1 MKRGLGR
8 CHIGL
13 LTALACGGAPW
24 GAADDVAVQVAAP
37 SVVAPRLDVEGTVD
51 GRLDEPVWEQAVL
64 LQGFHQ
70 YQPVDGRA
78 AEERTEVRL
87 FYTPSAIHFG
97 IRAWDTQP
105 DTVHA
110 TVADRDAVDADD
122 TVTIYLDT
130 FNDRRRAFFFTVNPL
145 GVQEDGVLSEGNN
158 TPGELTSTDRDR
170 NPDFQF
176 ESRGR
181 RTPWGYEVE
190 LRIPFKSLRYPS
202 GRNAQIWG
210 LNVERSV
217 RRTGYVD
224 TWTDVRRAN
233 ASFLAQAGTLEGLH
247 DLQRGM
253 VFEAQPF
260 TTATLDGQ
268 RDRSG
273 RFTRGDVDPSAGVN
287 LRLGLSPDVSIDS
300 TWNPDFSQVES
311 DVGQVTVNE
320 RFALFFPEKRPFFL
334 ESIDLFAT
342 PNRLVYTRTI
352 VDPQFGAKLTLKR
365 GPFNV
370 AHLTALDDTAEADA
384 PRALF
389 NASRLRA
396 DVGRGST
403 VGMTLTHRGQGDT
416 SNAVLAAD
424 ARVLFGKLYFVLG
437 QVGGSQTT
445 TGGRTLSAPLWRLE
459 FDRTGRAWGFNYAL
473 NGIGRDFQAAAG
485 YVPRRDLVELGAFN
499 RVTVYGARGNLAEQ
513 LTVFVGP
520 TRRWRYADFPGRRA
534 LEGSDTLTT
543 LLRLR
548 GGWELQASLTRD
560 FLRFDSQSFANY
572 SVLGPGGL
580 RPLGTPAPVD
590 NAWST
595 FLRVDLPTWR
605 LVDGHLQAQFGDVP
619 IFQEGARGGR
629 TLVGLVLNV
638 RPTKSLRVGGSLAY
652 ADLRRARDDSEFA
665 RVILPRLKLEYQ
677 PRRALFVRLVGE
689 YRSERAAALA
699 APDSGLPL
707 VVSGSLARRQDGNRL
722 NVDALVSYEPHPGT
736 VAFFGYGAGLDN
748 GTRFGFGTLQRTND
762 GFFFKLAYQLRR

>member
-1 MKRGLGR
+1 MSRVVR
-8 CHIGL
+8 SVAL
-13 LTALACGGAPW
+13 LFGFALV
-24 GAADDVAVQVAAP
+24 GAARQGAAEAVADQAPAP
-37 SVVAPRLDVEGTVD
+37 SVVAPRVEATLTID
-51 GRLDEPVWEQAVL
+51 GALDEPVWAHAL
-64 LQGFHQ
+64 LLEGFRQ

-87 FYTPSAIHFG
+87 FYTPSAICFG
-97 IRAWDTQP
+97 IRAYDSQP
-105 DTVHA
+105 DTVRA
-110 TVADRDAVDADD
+110 TVADRDSVDADD

-170 NPDFQF
+170 NPDFLF

-181 RTPWGYEVE
+181 RTTWGYEVE

-202 GRNAQIWG
+202 GDAPQRWG
-210 LNVERSV
+210 LNVGRSV
-217 RRTGYVD
+217 RRSGYVD

-268 RDRSG
+268 RTG
-273 RFTRGDVDPSAGVN
+273 GGTFERGDVDPSAGVN
-287 LRLGLSPDVSIDS
+287 VRLGLSPDVSIDS

-311 DVGQVTVNE
+311 DVGQVSVNE

-342 PNRLVYTRTI
+342 PNRLVYTRTVI
-352 VDPQFGAKLTLKR
+352 DPQFGAKLTLKR
-365 GPFNV
+365 GRFNV
-370 AHLTALDDTAEADA
+370 AHLTALDDTADGQA

-389 NASRLRA
+389 NATRLRS

-403 VGMTLTHRGQGDT
+403 VGATFTHRTQDDD

-424 ARVLFGKLYFVLG
+424 ARILFGKLYYVLG
-437 QVGGSQTT
+437 QVGGSHTT
-445 TGGRTLSAPLWRLE
+445 RSGRSLDAPLWRLE
-459 FDRTGRAWGFNYAL
+459 FDRTGRAWGFNYSA

-485 YVPRRDLVELGAFN
+485 YVPRSDLVEASAFN
-499 RVTVYGARGNLAEQ
+499 RVALYGARGSLAEQ
-513 LTVFVGP
+513 LTLFAGP
-520 TRRWRYADFPGRRA
+520 TRRWHYDDFTKRRA
-534 LEGSDTLTT
+534 LEGSDTLTA
-543 LLRLR
+543 LMRVR
-548 GGWELQASLTRD
+548 GGWELQATFTRD
-560 FLRFDSQSFANY
+560 FVHFDAASFASY
-572 SVLGPGGL
+572 SVATPTGV

-590 NAWST
+590 NTWTT

-605 LVDGHLQAQFGDVP
+605 LVDGHVQAQFGSVP
-619 IFQEGARGGR
+619 IFQEGARGAR
-629 TLVGLVLNV
+629 TLVGLVFNV
-638 RPTKSLRVGGSLAY
+638 RPTGALRIGASLAY
-652 ADLRRARDDSEFA
+652 VDLRRARDDSEFA

-677 PRRALFVRLVGE
+677 ARRALFVRLIGE
-689 YRSERAAALA
+689 YRSQRAAALA

-707 VVSGSLARRQDGNRL
+707 LISGVPATAQAANGLH
-722 NVDALVSYEPHPGT
+722 VDALLSYEPRPGT
-736 VAFFGYGAGLDN
+736 VAFLGYGAGLDN
-748 GTRFGFGTLQRTND
+748 GARFGFGNLQRTND
-762 GFFFKLAYQLRR
+762 GFFVKLAYQFRR